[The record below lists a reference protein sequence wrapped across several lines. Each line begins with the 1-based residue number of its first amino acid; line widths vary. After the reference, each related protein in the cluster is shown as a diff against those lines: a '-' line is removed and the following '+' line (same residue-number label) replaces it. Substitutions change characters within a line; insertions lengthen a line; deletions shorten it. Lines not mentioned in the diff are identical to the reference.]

1 MTYILHPGGDHVMV
15 MENNIYVVKMM
26 NTDDTDDAVD
36 AGNPKPT
43 LENRQTGKRFLDVM
57 KCDGKLYI

>member
-1 MTYILHPGGDHVMV
+1 MV